1 MTHHHAAAFFAAVLA
16 LSTAAHAKLSR
27 AGEPSV
33 TFTTTGPGGLKING
47 TTTAL
52 TVIDDAQ
59 AVVITVP
66 LGKLT
71 TGIGLRDKHMREK
84 YLQTPTYPNASLRVA
99 RGDLKFPASGAQA
112 EGDAPGTMTI
122 HGQNHAVTVH
132 YIAKRDGASYA
143 VSGAVHVNMK
153 DYGIEVPSYLGVTVK
168 PGVEITVRFDAK
180 DEA

>member
-1 MTHHHAAAFFAAVLA
+1 MTHRHAAAFFVAILA

-33 TFTTTGPGGLKING
+33 TFTTSGPGGLKIAG
-47 TTTAL
+47 TTKAL
-52 TVIDDAQ
+52 ILTDDAQ
-59 AVVITVP
+59 ALVITVP
-66 LGKLT
+66 LGDLA

-84 YLQTPTYPNASLRVA
+84 YLQIASYPNASLRVA
-99 RGDLKFPASGAQA
+99 RADLKLPASGAKA
-112 EGDAPGTMTI
+112 EGDAPGIMTI

-132 YIAKRDGASYA
+132 YAVKHDGASYG

-153 DYGIEVPSYLGVTVK
+153 DYGIDVPSYLGVTVK
-168 PGVEITVRFDAK
+168 PDVDIAVRFDAK

>member
-1 MTHHHAAAFFAAVLA
+1 MPHRHAAAFFVAVLA

-33 TFTTTGPGGLKING
+33 SFTTAGPGGLKING

-52 TVIDDAQ
+52 TVVDDAQ
-59 AVVITVP
+59 AVVVTVA
-66 LGKLT
+66 LGNLT

-99 RGDLKFPASGAQA
+99 RGDLKFPAAGAQA

-122 HGQNHAVTVH
+122 HGQNHSVTVH
-132 YIAKRDGASYA
+132 YTIKRDGAAYG
-143 VSGAVHVNMK
+143 VSGAVRVNMK
-153 DYGIEVPSYLGVTVK
+153 DYGIEVPTYLGVTVK
-168 PGVEITVRFDAK
+168 PDVDIAVRFDAK